1 VRIAGPCAP
10 YRIRS
15 PGACK
20 MANYCSA
27 KDLGLLLFDEV
38 VGTLLKEDV
47 MQRAG
52 SLCIVE
58 RQVTWPCHSSKS
70 WDLG

>member
-1 VRIAGPCAP
+1 
-10 YRIRS
+10 
-15 PGACK
+15 